1 MSCAFRSLPTQALRW
16 ALPALACVAIVHGGP
31 AGADTRAGAPTAP
44 LRKLNPA
51 PTQAYEIRLTLA
63 QVADL
68 PAGADRQAPF
78 AEVAGTAQ
86 FDVGNAAGCG
96 KSDPRIGQVPT
107 LSSHEPFRM
116 TRVSATEYVGTIHA
130 DQLVDEDYYGRGVC
144 HWKLTEVRVAL
155 RAGTDPADTR
165 FVSALAARQVLAGQA
180 QTRHFW
186 KGYYPRYGQG
196 GSGDFGRQDLA
207 SVPADQ
213 RNAFFTTTL
222 TARKTG
228 P

>member
-1 MSCAFRSLPTQALRW
+1 M
-16 ALPALACVAIVHGGP
+16 AIAHGGP
-31 AGADTRAGAPTAP
+31 AGADTRTGATTAP

-51 PTQAYEIRLTLA
+51 PTQAYEIRLILA

-165 FVSALAARQVLAGQA
+165 FVSALAARQVLPARRRRATSGRVTTRATDRAGLAISDARTWRPFQPTSA
-180 QTRHFW
+180 TRSSRR
-186 KGYYPRYGQG
+186 P
-196 GSGDFGRQDLA
+196 
-207 SVPADQ
+207 
-213 RNAFFTTTL
+213 
-222 TARKTG
+222 
-228 P
+228 